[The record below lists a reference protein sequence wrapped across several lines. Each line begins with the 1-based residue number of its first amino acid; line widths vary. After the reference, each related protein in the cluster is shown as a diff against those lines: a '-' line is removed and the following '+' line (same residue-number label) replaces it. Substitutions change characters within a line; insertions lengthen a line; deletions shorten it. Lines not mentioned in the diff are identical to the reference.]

1 METET
6 RKRRTPL
13 TQHGEQTYRT
23 LLRSAE
29 RAFSR
34 YGYHRTSV
42 AHVCRLSRVAN
53 GTFYQYFS
61 NKEEIFVALV
71 KHLTQ
76 HLHQALHDQRQNSQ
90 RAIGQI
96 MLTLQAYLAF
106 LQNHRRLYQIFR
118 EAEFIRLELS
128 QEFYRLLAQ
137 RFCSIV
143 QEGIK
148 RGEFRSCDGE
158 IIAYCLVGLQEFLAL
173 RYVLWSDSLSQS
185 ALESAEKLILHGI
198 DSGRPPQSLNSSRHR
213 RVNKSRTRPH
223 EPSLGASLVAGEETR
238 SRLLQAAEVEFGVRG
253 YHKASVADIARRA
266 GVALGTVYVHFR
278 SKEELFVELIQA
290 INHGLR
296 RASAQATLGLYD
308 RRAIEHAGF
317 RAFFSFISQ
326 HRQAYGIVREA
337 EFVNG
342 RSGRWY
348 YLSLGEPYAKGL
360 AQGMKRGELVR
371 MPAEPLAYQ
380 LMGIGHFLGLRW
392 LIWPSF
398 PTQSQAALPHLP
410 DDVFEQAIT
419 FILNGLKR

>member
-1 METET
+1 METKT
-6 RKRRTPL
+6 TKRRAPL
-13 TQHGEQTYRT
+13 TQRGKQTYEK

-34 YGYHRTSV
+34 HGYHRTSI
-42 AHVCRLSRVAN
+42 AHICRLSRVAN

-61 NKEEIFVALV
+61 SKEEIFVALV

-76 HLHQALHDQRQNSQ
+76 NLHQALRDQRQNSQ

-96 MLTLQAYLAF
+96 MLTLRAYLEF

-128 QEFYRLLAQ
+128 RDFYRLLAK
-137 RFCSIV
+137 RFCAIV
-143 QEGIK
+143 QQGIK
-148 RGEFRSCDGE
+148 RGELRSCHAE
-158 IIAYCLVGLQEFLAL
+158 TIAYCLIGLQEFLAW

-198 DSGRPPQSLNSSRHR
+198 DSGRPTKSLNSSLGT
-213 RVNKSRTRPH
+213 RVNKNETRAR
-223 EPSLGASLVAGEETR
+223 EPRVSALLVEGAETR
-238 SRLLQAAEVEFGVRG
+238 SRLLQAAEMEFGTQG
-253 YHKASVADIARRA
+253 YHRANVADIARRA
-266 GVALGTVYVHFR
+266 GVALGTVYVYFH
-278 SKEELFVELIQA
+278 SKEELFIELIRA

-296 RASAQATLGLYD
+296 RASAQATTGLHD

-317 RAFFSFISQ
+317 RAFFRFISQ

-342 RSGRWY
+342 RFGRWY

-360 AQGMKRGELVR
+360 AQGMNQGELAR
-371 MPAEPLAYQ
+371 MPAQPLAYQ

-398 PTQSQAALPHLP
+398 STQSQASPTHLP
-410 DDVFEQAIT
+410 NDVFEEAIG
-419 FILNGLKR
+419 FILTGLGK